1 MKLAVVLWGL
11 LALTAFARNI
21 QSIPV
26 WDPSVLDGSES
37 KPVFEDSSRR
47 TDSLETHGYKTM
59 EITVG
64 DGGTQVDQELRLSI
78 TGRLTDSVY
87 IDALLSDVG
96 RKAGDQTTS
105 TLREVDQIYF
115 RVEAPFG
122 FLHLGDLT
130 WRDESISLYS
140 LERSS
145 LGAMAGIRG
154 NVLGGTGDVS
164 GVVGTDEVNHFT
176 KVLSGVSGQ
185 RDGYSM
191 DGSGN
196 YIQVVPQSE
205 TVWLNGR
212 KLSREKDYRVNYA
225 GGLLDFVGGFLLTAE
240 DEIRIEFDAYE
251 DENIYT
257 LYGAQGH
264 YRHENLWLD
273 VSGFRLEN
281 DVERLK
287 RGVWTEDDYKILKG
301 DRGEEFVRDDSL
313 GTLSRPK
320 RMDRVGARIR
330 TQLDHRFFADVE
342 FAFSKEDTNV
352 VSHEVGGPEGLALRW
367 YVTSDSS
374 SSLNGFP
381 LAMDVGGSRIQKGFD
396 ISKFQ
401 GTYSGWNS
409 YHLRDQWDLDL
420 KDSASLEEN
429 LQYDELGFRF
439 RLGKNLLGSAMWGY
453 RRNEDESWNSSR
465 TSFSLAHRNSLAA
478 SQLSLIRVASHQED
492 SKERFQALLNGE
504 FLQGV
509 LRPFGSMDGRYTE
522 INDVDQVVYGKSTG
536 GFGLYFENGLVKES
550 VGGRV
555 ARRKGDS
562 YGKDWEDSLKA
573 STWLQEVSFHNHY
586 FSVSHLLQFE
596 QIEENQSGKENHW
609 AGNLDAQWGSEEQ
622 GLTGNVSY
630 KVGLTEEQVYTAV
643 YKAVAPGTGDV
654 RYDSLTGTYIEGV
667 DNGDFVYEGLGR
679 NDSIG
684 AVLSSNVA
692 FGVNV
697 RWNPARSLGVSR
709 GFLRD
714 ITLGGSW
721 DGEANDT
728 TGKKL
733 YFPPLTKR
741 KLDRLTSGK
750 IAVEGLLEWDHPNG
764 ASLSYKPG
772 YELDKKLSSISY
784 YETILSHLL
793 EGNVSLGTDHQMNGI
808 FLIQD
813 EELSAIAQWNWRVYD
828 GSLKYRMDFLQDFYV
843 QPAGRYRT
851 GFGEDDVDDDFQGNL
866 WEGSLRLGYK
876 RYKKVD
882 AYGMFSVILADTHGG
897 IVPYQV
903 MDGYSD
909 GRTYRLELFA
919 SIDINDFISMGG
931 RYILRFGDAEEN
943 IFQKLS
949 MEARASF

>member
-1 MKLAVVLWGL
+1 MKLAVVLGGL
-11 LALTAFARNI
+11 LALTASARNI

-26 WDPSVLDGSES
+26 WDPSVLDSKES
-37 KPVFEDSSRR
+37 KPVFEDSVRR

-78 TGRLTDSVY
+78 QGRLTDSVY

-130 WRDESISLYS
+130 WKDESLSLYS
-140 LERSS
+140 LDRSS
-145 LGAMAGIRG
+145 LGAMAGVRG
-154 NVLGGTGDVS
+154 SFLGGAGEAS
-164 GVVGTDEVNHFT
+164 GVYGTDEVEHFT
-176 KVLSGVSGQ
+176 KVMNGVSGQ
-185 RDGYSM
+185 REGYSM
-191 DGSGN
+191 DGSGS

-212 KLSREKDYRVNYA
+212 KLSRDKDYRVNYA
-225 GGLLDFVGGFLLTAE
+225 GGLLDFTGGFLLTAE

-251 DENIYT
+251 NENIYT

-264 YRHENLWLD
+264 YRHDNLWLD

-281 DVERLK
+281 DVDRLK
-287 RGVWTEDDYKILKG
+287 RGVWTDDDYKLLKA

-313 GTLSRPK
+313 GLLARP
-320 RMDRVGARIR
+320 RRTDRVGARIR
-330 TQLDHRFFADVE
+330 TQLDHRFYADVE
-342 FAFSKEDTNV
+342 FAYNREDSNT
-352 VSHEVGGPEGLALRW
+352 VSHEVKGPEGLALRW
-367 YVTSDSS
+367 FVTSDSS
-374 SSLNGFP
+374 SNLKTFP

-401 GTYSGWNS
+401 GSYSGWNS

-420 KDSASLEEN
+420 KDSASLKDD
-429 LQYDELGFRF
+429 LLYDELGFRF
-439 RLGKNLLGSAMWGY
+439 RLGKNLQGSATWGY
-453 RRNEDESWNSSR
+453 RRDEDESWNSSR
-465 TSFSLAHRNSLAA
+465 AAFGLTHRNSLAL
-478 SQLSLIRVASHQED
+478 SQLSLVRVASQQDD
-492 SKERFQALLNGE
+492 SKERYQALLNGE

-522 INDVDQVVYGKSTG
+522 INDVDQVVYGKSNG
-536 GFGLYFENGLVKES
+536 GFGLYFEDGQVKES

-562 YGKDWEDSLKA
+562 YGKDWEDSLRA
-573 STWLQEVSFHNHY
+573 ATWLQEVTYHNRY
-586 FSVSHLLQFE
+586 VSITHLLQFE
-596 QIEENQSGKENHW
+596 QVEENQSGKENNW
-609 AGNLDAQWGSEEQ
+609 AGNLDGQFGNEDM

-654 RYDSLTGTYIEGV
+654 RYDSLTGAYIEGV
-667 DNGDFVYEGLGR
+667 DNGDFVYEGMGR

-684 AVLSSNVA
+684 AVLSSDVS
-692 FGVNV
+692 FGVDL
-697 RWNPARSLGVSR
+697 RWNPGRFLGI
-709 GFLRD
+709 GNGILRD

-721 DGEANDT
+721 EGEANDT

-733 YFPPLTKR
+733 YFPPLTKSR
-741 KLDRLTSGK
+741 LDRLTSGK
-750 IAVEGLLEWDHPNG
+750 IFVEGLVEWEHPAG
-764 ASLSYKPG
+764 ANLSYKPSL
-772 YELDKKLSSISY
+772 ELDKKLSSISY
-784 YETILSHLL
+784 YETIRSHLL
-793 EGNVSLGTDHQMNGI
+793 EGGVTIALDHYVSGS
-808 FLIQD
+808 FLVQD
-813 EELSAIAQWNWRVYD
+813 EELSAMTAWDWRVYD
-828 GSLKYRMDFLQDFYV
+828 GTLKYRMDFFQSFYV

-851 GFGEDDVDDDFQGNL
+851 GSGEDEMNLEFNGEL
-866 WEGSLRLGYK
+866 WEGSLRLGYN
-876 RYKKVD
+876 RQKKAD
-882 AYGMFSVILADTHGG
+882 AYALFSVIQADSHGDM
-897 IVPYQV
+897 VPYQV

-909 GRTYRLELFA
+909 GRTYRLELSA
-919 SIDINDFISMGG
+919 SVDINDFISMGG
-931 RYILRFGDAEEN
+931 RYILRFGNSEEN